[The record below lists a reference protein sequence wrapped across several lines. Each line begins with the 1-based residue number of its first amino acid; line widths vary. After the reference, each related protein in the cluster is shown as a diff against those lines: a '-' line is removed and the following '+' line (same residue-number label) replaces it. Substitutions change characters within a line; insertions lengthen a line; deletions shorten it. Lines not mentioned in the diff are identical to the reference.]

1 MLLHLSGASFL
12 RASTNVFLSDKAET
26 AVETRQVFRRAG
38 TRHSGWFFFVGI
50 PAAKRNRRT
59 KL

>member
-1 MLLHLSGASFL
+1 MLLHLSRASFGT
-12 RASTNVFLSDKAET
+12 RTNVFLLDKAET

-38 TRHSGWFFFVGI
+38 TRHSGWPSSVRI